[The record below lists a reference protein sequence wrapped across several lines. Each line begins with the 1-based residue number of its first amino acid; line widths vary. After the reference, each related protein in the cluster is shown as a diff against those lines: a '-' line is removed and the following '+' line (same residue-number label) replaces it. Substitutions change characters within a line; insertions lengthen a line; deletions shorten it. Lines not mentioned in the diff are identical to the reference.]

1 MENDIRYTVTNEI
14 IKNSLKRI
22 MENKPIN
29 KIKIIDICK
38 EANISRTTFY
48 NHYVD
53 IYDLI
58 EDFEKDILKDLD
70 IKKFQNIDNS
80 EKNLIKL
87 LENVL
92 DYVLANE
99 TMYIRFFE
107 SNNMTFYNIVLDFC
121 MEKIF
126 GDFSTTKGF
135 ASESEARFYFRYHSF
150 GFLST
155 LEDWLMTSP
164 KIRISKRELAT
175 YMARN
180 MKKY

>member
-14 IKNSLKRI
+14 IKNSLKSI

-80 EKNLIKL
+80 EKHLIKL

-92 DYVLANE
+92 DYVLENE
-99 TMYIRFFE
+99 KMYIRFFE

-126 GDFSTTKGF
+126 DDFSTTKEFG
-135 ASESEARFYFRYHSF
+135 SESEARFYFRYHSF

>member
-14 IKNSLKRI
+14 IKNSLKSI

-80 EKNLIKL
+80 EKHLIKL

-92 DYVLANE
+92 DYLKANL
-99 TMYIRFFE
+99 Y
-107 SNNMTFYNIVLDFC
+107 
-121 MEKIF
+121 
-126 GDFSTTKGF
+126 
-135 ASESEARFYFRYHSF
+135 
-150 GFLST
+150 
-155 LEDWLMTSP
+155 
-164 KIRISKRELAT
+164 
-175 YMARN
+175 
-180 MKKY
+180 

>member
-14 IKNSLKRI
+14 IKNSLKSI

-58 EDFEKDILKDLD
+58 EDFEKDILNDLD
-70 IKKFQNIDNS
+70 IKNFQNIDNS

-107 SNNMTFYNIVLDFC
+107 ANNMTFYNIVLDFC

-126 GDFSTTKGF
+126 RDFSTTKGF
-135 ASESEARFYFRYHSF
+135 ASESEAIFYFRYHSF